1 MIVNQWV
8 PAAHRGDAIGDS
20 ARHVRKLLHRLGH
33 ESEIYA
39 LTIDDDMAAEVQPFS
54 DTSSRRGDLTIFHF
68 ALPSEMTAAF
78 ASLDGGRIL
87 QYHNVTPA
95 AFFAPYDASLFRLAA
110 LGRHELATLAGS
122 VDLALGDSEYNRRE
136 LESLGFGPT
145 GVFPIA
151 VDTSRITRPVR
162 LPALETILDERFVNF
177 LFVGRIAPNKKI
189 EDHIRLAEYYKRY
202 VDSHYRFI
210 FVGRYD
216 VVPRYYSMIRAL
228 MTDFRL
234 LNERFI
240 FTGPVPDEELAVYY
254 RRAAVYISMSE
265 HEGFC
270 VPLLEAMHFGVPVI
284 AYAAG
289 AVPETLGGAG
299 ALVMRKDFPEIAE
312 LAGLVSEAGRVRESL
327 IVAGRDRV
335 RQFLPESLQ
344 PRLRQL
350 VDSIWP

>member
-110 LGRHELATLAGS
+110 LGRQELATLAGS

-270 VPLLEAMHFGVPVI
+270 VPLLEAMAADVPI
-284 AYAAG
+284 MAYAAA
-289 AVPETLGGAG
+289 AVPDTLGGAG
-299 ALVMRKDFPEIAE
+299 VQLETKNLEYAAE
-312 LAGLVSEAGRVRESL
+312 LLGSLAFDDDLRAKVIAGQRRRLADFGDARIVRELERILAS
-327 IVAGRDRV
+327 
-335 RQFLPESLQ
+335 
-344 PRLRQL
+344 
-350 VDSIWP
+350 

>member
-54 DTSSRRGDLTIFHF
+54 DTSSRGGDLTIFHF

-87 QYHNVTPA
+87 QYHNLTPA

-110 LGRHELATLAGS
+110 LGRQELARLAGS

-189 EDHIRLAEYYKRY
+189 EDHIKLAEVYNIPLRSLYSKDVSNLMMAGRNASC
-202 VDSHYRFI
+202 SHVAFTSTR
-210 FVGRYD
+210 VMAPSGKMAMQSPLRN
-216 VVPRYYSMIRAL
+216 RARHCAKASA
-228 MTDFRL
+228 F
-234 LNERFI
+234 
-240 FTGPVPDEELAVYY
+240 P
-254 RRAAVYISMSE
+254 
-265 HEGFC
+265 
-270 VPLLEAMHFGVPVI
+270 
-284 AYAAG
+284 
-289 AVPETLGGAG
+289 AVP
-299 ALVMRKDFPEIAE
+299 
-312 LAGLVSEAGRVRESL
+312 
-327 IVAGRDRV
+327 
-335 RQFLPESLQ
+335 
-344 PRLRQL
+344 
-350 VDSIWP
+350 